1 MDDSMDYG
9 DIEKMRKEI
18 EEFRALLEENK
29 LDDYNP
35 DYHLTK
41 EEVSKI
47 LGISVNSTAD
57 MYKRWENAGIVKKI
71 NIRYPSGRRGVGYV
85 LQSGWRERLTKDLQE
100 N

>member
-1 MDDSMDYG
+1 MNDNMDLG
-9 DIEKMRKEI
+9 DMEQMRKEI

-29 LDDYNP
+29 IDDYNP

-47 LGISVNSTAD
+47 LGVSVNSTDD
-57 MYKRWENAGIVKKI
+57 MYKRWANAGIVKKT
-71 NIRYPSGRRGVGYV
+71 NIRYPSGRRGVGYI
-85 LQSGWRERLTKDLQE
+85 LQPGWREKLLKDLSE